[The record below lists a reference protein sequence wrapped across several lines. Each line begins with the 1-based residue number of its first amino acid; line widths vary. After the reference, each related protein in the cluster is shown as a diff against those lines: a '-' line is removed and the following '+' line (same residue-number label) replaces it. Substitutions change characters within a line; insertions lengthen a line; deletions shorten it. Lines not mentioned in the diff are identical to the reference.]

1 LAPIA
6 ERRSRVVDKP
16 PSGAGPDGD
25 EGKESTDIAKKGG
38 LGRQLESGVRMVAN
52 PGEDQG
58 LGTTKRF

>member
-1 LAPIA
+1 
-6 ERRSRVVDKP
+6 VVDKP